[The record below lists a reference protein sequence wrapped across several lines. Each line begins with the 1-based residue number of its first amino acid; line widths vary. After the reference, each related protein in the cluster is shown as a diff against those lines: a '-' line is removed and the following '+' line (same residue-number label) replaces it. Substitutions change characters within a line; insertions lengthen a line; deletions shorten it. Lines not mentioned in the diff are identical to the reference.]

1 MTFPN
6 EKSEIR
12 AQVINLV
19 ARKVKS
25 DDIAKQLG
33 ITFNQVKAIRYGKTY
48 QKQIEVVDTRSPQE
62 KAWDKRRENKLNEV
76 KEVDVNVGVV
86 KKKVKKEQKSIP
98 ITKKQVIR
106 IGNITIEF
114 EKDTTK
120 RVITGLDGSITII

>member
-1 MTFPN
+1 MLKSEIKAQVIKLVAQK
-6 EKSEIR
+6 EKSET
-12 AQVINLV
+12 
-19 ARKVKS
+19 
-25 DDIAKQLG
+25 IAKQLG
-33 ITFNQVKAIRYGKTY
+33 ISFNQVKAIRYGKTY

-62 KAWDKRRENKLNEV
+62 KAWDKRRENEAKKVE
-76 KEVDVNVGVV
+76 VNVGVV